1 MSTTL
6 KYTLADRPKWWLP
19 RVMKWVSLL
28 TAVLA
33 FIMWIGS
40 MILEALDVYALN
52 PDANEEDSV
61 ALDLSYFADEIM
73 WGLSRFY
80 SMRRYSGW
88 CRLPSIKLTN
98 SFGLMRVTK
107 TVTLF
112 FKKEHEKMLRSSRR
126 EVGVYDAPLGE
137 WV

>member
-1 MSTTL
+1 MSEIG

-19 RVMKWVSLL
+19 RAMKWVSVL

-40 MILEALDVYALN
+40 MVLEALDDFVLN

-61 ALDLSYFADEIM
+61 ALDFSYFADEIM
-73 WGLSRFY
+73 WGAIAILFYAGVFWLLSLAG
-80 SMRRYSGW
+80 S
-88 CRLPSIKLTN
+88 
-98 SFGLMRVTK
+98 MRVTK
-107 TVTLF
+107 TATLF
-112 FKKEHEKMLRSSRR
+112 FKKENEKMLRINNHNIAT
-126 EVGVYDAPLGE
+126 YDAPLGE

>member
-19 RVMKWVSLL
+19 RVMKWVSVL

-33 FIMWIGS
+33 FMMWIGS

-73 WGLSRFY
+73 WGAIAILFY
-80 SMRRYSGW
+80 AAVFWMVSLAVDKIDQLVWLNASDEDRDFILQKRT
-88 CRLPSIKLTN
+88 RKN
-98 SFGLMRVTK
+98 A
-107 TVTLF
+107 
-112 FKKEHEKMLRSSRR
+112 KK
-126 EVGVYDAPLGE
+126 
-137 WV
+137 